1 MKHTSLQVL
10 TKLKENEQLCLF
22 RTEHLRLTARI
33 RSIMWRAEGLCNV
46 CNEQQTN
53 YCAGTSIKRAPR
65 PIRSISST

>member
-1 MKHTSLQVL
+1 MKHASLQVL

-22 RTEHLRLTARI
+22 RTERLRLTAQI
-33 RSIMWRAEGLCNV
+33 RSIMWRAESL

-53 YCAGTSIKRAPR
+53 YCAGTSIKRVPR